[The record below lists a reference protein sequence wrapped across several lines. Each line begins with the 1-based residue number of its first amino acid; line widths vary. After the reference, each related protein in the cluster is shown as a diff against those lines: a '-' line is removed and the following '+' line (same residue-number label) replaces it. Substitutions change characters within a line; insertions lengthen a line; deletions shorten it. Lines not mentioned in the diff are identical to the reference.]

1 MKADKKFSIKVKSKT
16 ERRIMEDPELN
27 MITEWNIKR
36 IIYALIVLILLVI
49 LPAYYFNTLDDSDTV
64 KKETSVP
71 IVNESFTEKKDSI
84 NATPAKKVS
93 VIKAIPEQT
102 PVPVA
107 KKEVTTEKTGVD
119 KLSVESSRNIDKEIT
134 AETVV
139 TENKQQPI
147 PASPEHLNLHI
158 TRAMLAQGVNKL
170 EPYGEV
176 ELPILVDSSKA
187 QRATYFTEVNNMQG
201 SIVFHEWLKEG
212 KTIYKRKIIIR
223 GNRWRIPTSK
233 LFTSRSIGQWQVRI
247 ITQQGDILHKID
259 FSVEKR

>member
-1 MKADKKFSIKVKSKT
+1 MKADKKISIKVKSKT

-49 LPAYYFNTLDDSDTV
+49 LPAYYFSYLDDSDTV
-64 KKETSVP
+64 IKETPTPMS
-71 IVNESFTEKKDSI
+71 IIKKSGSI
-84 NATPAKKVS
+84 KATPAKKAS
-93 VIKAIPEQT
+93 VIKTTPKQT
-102 PVPVA
+102 PVAVA
-107 KKEVTTEKTGVD
+107 KKEATPEKIDVVKISAKPST
-119 KLSVESSRNIDKEIT
+119 KTDKEIT
-134 AETVV
+134 AEIVV
-139 TENKQQPI
+139 TKNEHQLV
-147 PASPEHLNLHI
+147 PASPENLNPHI

-212 KTIYKRKIIIR
+212 KAIYKRKIIIR

-233 LFTSRSIGQWQVRI
+233 LFTSRSIGQWQVRL